1 MLKNGG
7 QIENDIVTSLFKQ
20 DAPNQKNP
28 RYPVRKHFYQVERD
42 TRLSGTQETDTAEID
57 ALSSRQALGFG
68 REGRVWLLQNNG
80 TGNGL
85 KKKE

>member
-20 DAPNQKNP
+20 RHPTKKNP

-42 TRLSGTQETDTAEID
+42 TRLNGTQETDTAEID
-57 ALSSRQALGFG
+57 ALSSQQALGFG
-68 REGRVWLLQNNG
+68 REGRVWLLQTMGRG
-80 TGNGL
+80 TG
-85 KKKE
+85 